1 MTAFKLI
8 QEYKESQGELP
19 REGHEY
25 EDFTFYVQQRNFN
38 TIELV
43 DVPDED
49 SVIAVCQMLR
59 RQQQEAAGQ
68 GRLF

>member
-1 MTAFKLI
+1 MTAFELI

-25 EDFTFYVQQRNFN
+25 EDVTFYVQQRNFN

-59 RQQQEAAGQ
+59 QAAQEAAGQ

>member
-1 MTAFKLI
+1 MTAFELI

-25 EDFTFYVQQRNFN
+25 EDVTFYVQQRNFN

-59 RQQQEAAGQ
+59 QAAQEAAG
-68 GRLF
+68 

>member
-1 MTAFKLI
+1 MTAYELI

-25 EDFTFYVQQRNFN
+25 DDVTFYVQQRNFN
-38 TIELV
+38 TIEMV
-43 DVPDED
+43 DVPEQE
-49 SVIAVCQMLR
+49 SIESVCQMLR
-59 RQQQEAAGQ
+59 TQQQEAAGQ

>member
-1 MTAFKLI
+1 MTAFELI

-25 EDFTFYVQQRNFN
+25 EDVTFYVQQRNFN